1 MGGQFI
7 SAPPLTAGL
16 LWRGR
21 GGGGGSDIKQW
32 KTQEFIAVERLKH
45 NSETVLFVQFQYEK
59 KKKLFCT
66 FLYTI
71 YIYTLYSIDTLYCT
85 LYSIQSQLLS
95 LNIRTLDFS

>member
-21 GGGGGSDIKQW
+21 GGGGSDIKQW

-59 KKKLFCT
+59 KKT
-66 FLYTI
+66 FLHIFIYNLHIHIIQYRYIILYTVQ
-71 YIYTLYSIDTLYCT
+71 YTVSVALAQYSNSRFFIV
-85 LYSIQSQLLS
+85 
-95 LNIRTLDFS
+95 